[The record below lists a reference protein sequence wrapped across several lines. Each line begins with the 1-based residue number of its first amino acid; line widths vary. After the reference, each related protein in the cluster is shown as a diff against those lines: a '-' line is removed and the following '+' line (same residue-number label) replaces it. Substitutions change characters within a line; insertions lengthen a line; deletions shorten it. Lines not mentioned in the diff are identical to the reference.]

1 MSEKTPI
8 VTKDSVVSLREVTR
22 ENLDE
27 ILDLKVAPEQEHF
40 VANNAVSIAEAHFY
54 PETAWFR
61 AIYADETPVGFMML
75 SEDAAKPEYFLWRL
89 MLDARYQKFGF
100 AARAMALLFE
110 YVRTRPDAIEIFTSC
125 VPGDG
130 SPFGF
135 YEKLGFSD
143 TGKMDEDEVVMRRD
157 L

>member
-1 MSEKTPI
+1 MPEKTAV

-27 ILDLKVAPEQEHF
+27 ILDLEVAPEQEHF

-61 AIYADETPVGFMML
+61 AIYADETPVGFIML
-75 SEDAAKPEYFLWRL
+75 SDDAAKPEYFLWRL

-100 AARAMALLFE
+100 AAKAMELLFE
-110 YVRTRPDAIEIFTSC
+110 YVRTRPGAKEIFTSC
-125 VPGDG
+125 VPGEG
-130 SPFGF
+130 SPFRF
-135 YEKLGFSD
+135 YERLGFSD
-143 TGKMDEDEVVMRRD
+143 TGKMDEDEVIMRRD